1 MKVLDQRDLT
11 LMNISL
17 VVRFSGLTLVAQFG
31 YASVLTYMLLILSLF
46 IPIWLI
52 VSELN
57 ARMSG

>member
-1 MKVLDQRDLT
+1 
-11 LMNISL
+11 MNISL